1 MTLEGTPLVIDV
13 HLDIELLT
21 ATLILKYE
29 YKKNQIHNMYASWN
43 TSYLPDIV
51 FILSACRPNCPVV
64 PPLSQ
69 ADTFKSSNRNTMGYE
84 LCMCVKLVGLF
95 FLMR

>member
-29 YKKNQIHNMYASWN
+29 YKKNRIHNMYAS
-43 TSYLPDIV
+43 
-51 FILSACRPNCPVV
+51 
-64 PPLSQ
+64 
-69 ADTFKSSNRNTMGYE
+69 
-84 LCMCVKLVGLF
+84 
-95 FLMR
+95 